1 MEFDRPD
8 AVSAMNDAIAAVGD
22 EGDAWEVVGEPMTEP
37 VDEVAAYGEKL
48 RLRLNPSP
56 GDKRQ
61 EVSGLA
67 WGRIGKD
74 VARLNGLAA
83 AIEDISATVKK
94 GKERLAV
101 DWTGEEFDDFRV
113 AIEKIERTLD
123 EYSSAVRAVASDM
136 AATLDGIRTLYDI
149 YRDQSLAWHL
159 TFDGMAKPADWW
171 RMWRNDAEFLAGRCD
186 SEHGSGQTCGYLDGE
201 QVEVINDQLVNRRLF
216 DRLAGW
222 DCTGDSAV
230 VISQFRG
237 TVDDAR
243 HERTLVSGKVHNWY
257 VATDQLKMN
266 VDEMLAAGLENL
278 RKIAETKVFAA
289 LTVPGAEDL
298 DEPEADPPPE
308 SEPEADAQPESEPE
322 PTPESAEPPP
332 AADPATVSG
341 DGWSLSV
348 TSPDSAGHIGIRI
361 DRGDGPARRYALD
374 FDAASGL
381 SSLADEPGGDP
392 DVTPVPAGTNGQC
405 VIKDGSLTIT
415 AERPLF
421 DPGTLK
427 LEVDDGVDTPATHTL
442 DLAEANEPD
451 APAESTEPD
460 DADAEPSEAVEP
472 AVEPAEVVESPEA
485 EDEPVE
491 AEVEPVGIDE
501 IERGTESLYL
511 DRPESLSGV
520 LVPDQA
526 TGEAELAGVASV
538 DTWVGMGWSVH
549 GDLFD
554 NGDPVYSVHG
564 VLVDDDHEGR

>member
-1 MEFDRPD
+1 
-8 AVSAMNDAIAAVGD
+8 
-22 EGDAWEVVGEPMTEP
+22 
-37 VDEVAAYGEKL
+37 
-48 RLRLNPSP
+48 
-56 GDKRQ
+56 
-61 EVSGLA
+61 
-67 WGRIGKD
+67 
-74 VARLNGLAA
+74 
-83 AIEDISATVKK
+83 
-94 GKERLAV
+94 
-101 DWTGEEFDDFRV
+101 
-113 AIEKIERTLD
+113 
-123 EYSSAVRAVASDM
+123 
-136 AATLDGIRTLYDI
+136 
-149 YRDQSLAWHL
+149 
-159 TFDGMAKPADWW
+159 
-171 RMWRNDAEFLAGRCD
+171 
-186 SEHGSGQTCGYLDGE
+186 
-201 QVEVINDQLVNRRLF
+201 
-216 DRLAGW
+216 
-222 DCTGDSAV
+222 V

-298 DEPEADPPPE
+298 EDAVEPEADPL
-308 SEPEADAQPESEPE
+308 PESEPE
-322 PTPESAEPPP
+322 PTPVESAEPPP
-332 AADPATVSG
+332 AADPATISG

-348 TSPDSAGHIGIRI
+348 TSPDSAGHIGIRV
-361 DRGDGPARRYALD
+361 DRDDEPARRYALD
-374 FDAASGL
+374 FDAASGV

-392 DVTPVPAGTNGQC
+392 DVTPVPAGTNGKC
-405 VIKDGSLTIT
+405 VVEDGPLTIT

-427 LEVDDGVDTPATHTL
+427 LEVDNGVDEPTTHTV
-442 DLAEANEPD
+442 DLAEANAPV

-460 DADAEPSEAVEP
+460 DAEPSEAVE
-472 AVEPAEVVESPEA
+472 AAEVVEPAEVVESSKAEDESPEA

-491 AEVEPVGIDE
+491 AEVEPVEAEVGPAGIDE

-526 TGEAELAGVASV
+526 TGEAELAGAASV

-564 VLVDDDHEGR
+564 VLVEDDHEGR